1 MISQLEEA
9 AAERIKEKLT
19 AAVSQ
24 VDVARGIPAISLPD
38 VQVSIEEGD
47 FSKVASDTF
56 EQKATIYVDI
66 VFREL
71 SSDQL
76 RRKGINLILESII
89 RSLMLQKLGLKL
101 QQPIYPKNYRN
112 VTTAEDHGE
121 GKITYTLT
129 FTASWNITKLDD
141 EAAEDLLTIGLGY
154 YLNPAAE
161 TPTAADTVTLEE
173 TL

>member
-1 MISQLEEA
+1 MISELEEA
-9 AAERIKEKLT
+9 VAEQITEKLT
-19 AAVSQ
+19 AAVSR
-24 VDVARGIPAISLPD
+24 VDVERGIPALSLPD

-47 FSKVASDTF
+47 FGKVASDTF

-71 SSDQL
+71 SSDQQ
-76 RRKGINLILESII
+76 RRKGINIILEGIV

-101 QQPIYPKNYRN
+101 QQPIHPKNYRN

-121 GKITYTLT
+121 GKMTYTLT

-141 EAAEDLLTIGLGY
+141 EAAADLLTVGLGY
-154 YLNPAAE
+154 YLNPVSDTLAV
-161 TPTAADTVTLEE
+161 TDTVTLREE
-173 TL
+173 L